1 MRNAIQESQGQAVT
15 KIKETLYL
23 FKSDIKKINVRTL
36 KEIELNNNRKIA
48 YEIETQENELRRI
61 ENEINFLGE
70 EEEKMKNI
78 DDDVNKENKKPT
90 PSVNPIEFK
99 NLNEKIKLLENIV
112 SNQSSENTV
121 LNELDQKMEY
131 SEEKNTKIINKML
144 KKLKIFG
151 DSLFSLEKKS
161 EEEDDED
168 RKERSE
174 KESEMTIKDVRGE
187 LLKNENISN
196 IKKEIFELNTVIGQ
210 IQKIEEKNVFFDN
223 VEKDFFLEGAK
234 ITENIVFVKVKSET
248 NKNLDIENKNKIF
261 DLDSTIQD
269 LSDKFLK
276 IQQEKDLIDRN
287 INTENENEKYSS
299 IENEIKKLENLNLES
314 FEKIKKIDKE
324 IEEIKKLKEE
334 SVEKNNFQEM
344 DIINQLNNIKENSDK
359 NFDLMK
365 ERTYD
370 KNIELYSLWDMNR
383 NKINEVKT
391 FQQAVSSDFI
401 DNMEKL
407 EDVQSEQNE
416 RTKSG
421 SLRIEKDLRQKIFN
435 IGEKVAI
442 INSGFV
448 NIVLNT
454 DLGKTVLNDSMGDLL
469 VGESNR
475 IKEINDNINEK
486 IKQINN
492 KIDDKTISNTD
503 ENLSELK
510 NKIIVDNDEKILN
523 LKVHIDL
530 N

>member
-1 MRNAIQESQGQAVT
+1 MV
-15 KIKETLYL
+15 
-23 FKSDIKKINVRTL
+23 
-36 KEIELNNNRKIA
+36 
-48 YEIETQENELRRI
+48 
-61 ENEINFLGE
+61 
-70 EEEKMKNI
+70 
-78 DDDVNKENKKPT
+78 
-90 PSVNPIEFK
+90 
-99 NLNEKIKLLENIV
+99 
-112 SNQSSENTV
+112 
-121 LNELDQKMEY
+121 
-131 SEEKNTKIINKML
+131 
-144 KKLKIFG
+144 
-151 DSLFSLEKKS
+151 
-161 EEEDDED
+161 
-168 RKERSE
+168 
-174 KESEMTIKDVRGE
+174 
-187 LLKNENISN
+187 
-196 IKKEIFELNTVIGQ
+196 
-210 IQKIEEKNVFFDN
+210 
-223 VEKDFFLEGAK
+223 
-234 ITENIVFVKVKSET
+234 
-248 NKNLDIENKNKIF
+248 
-261 DLDSTIQD
+261 
-269 LSDKFLK
+269 
-276 IQQEKDLIDRN
+276 
-287 INTENENEKYSS
+287 
-299 IENEIKKLENLNLES
+299 
-314 FEKIKKIDKE
+314 
-324 IEEIKKLKEE
+324 
-334 SVEKNNFQEM
+334 KNNFQEM

-416 RTKSG
+416 RTKLG

-510 NKIIVDNDEKILN
+510 NKIIIDNDEKILN
-523 LKVHIDL
+523 LKVYIDL